1 MVFVNREGGVNGESG
16 DHEEFYERG
25 ELYDEYEEGGEVYD
39 DECVW
44 PV

>member
-1 MVFVNREGGVNGESG
+1 MVFVNREGGEGGE
-16 DHEEFYERG
+16 HEEFYERG
-25 ELYDEYEEGGEVYD
+25 EIYDEYEEGGEVYD